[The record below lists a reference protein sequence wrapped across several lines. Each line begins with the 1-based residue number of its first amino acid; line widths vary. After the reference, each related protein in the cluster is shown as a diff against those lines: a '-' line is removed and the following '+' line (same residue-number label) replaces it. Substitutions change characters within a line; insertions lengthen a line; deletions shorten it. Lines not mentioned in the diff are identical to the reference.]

1 MSDEARLA
9 KAEAKAAKA
18 KAKGLRPFYKK
29 KRWLSL
35 AAIVV
40 LIAII
45 ASSGGGSDK
54 AGDSKSSD
62 SPSTE
67 DTIGTGLGS
76 KDASADINS
85 INCGTPDAI
94 GMVYPSVNV
103 TNNSSKASTY
113 FITIVVESADGATKY
128 DDTIV
133 MITDL
138 APGQTMTE
146 ESIFTNDIPEGAICR
161 VTEVQR
167 TAS

>member
-1 MSDEARLA
+1 MQDEARLA

-35 AAIVV
+35 AAIFV

-45 ASSGGGSDK
+45 ASSGGGSDT
-54 AGDSKSSD
+54 ADDSKSSD

-103 TNNSSKASTY
+103 TNNSSKASSY

>member
-45 ASSGGGSDK
+45 ASSGGGSDN

-103 TNNSSKASTY
+103 TNNSSKASSY